1 VDWSGASQSVP
12 VAAWLGTPAH
22 APGTPPASP
31 PALPDALLDVVLRM
45 LDSLAPEWP
54 DRRALVAVRARRQ
67 PVMPAGSPSLT
78 APSPG
83 LLRLPRL
90 APGGPPR
97 AGAAALDAGRQR
109 GGLGVAGE
117 AAGAGALT
125 SLSVPGL
132 PAWKWGGAPA
142 AARAVPLTPVS
153 PRLVDQGPVTEHVK
167 CFVQR
172 ERVKNSLK
180 RRCVTLSRPAGPL
193 AHALTRRTP
202 SRSPATSSSSAL
214 QTASTGASSCCAP
227 PSKLG
232 CVAVLKSGSRGAKQ
246 STHWGAHSHPGIPIS
261 RRRCAA
267 PTTSA
272 PARAATPP
280 AWLPSCAATFWGPSS
295 TCVCCV
301 AVIAPLRWPGC

>member
-1 VDWSGASQSVP
+1 
-12 VAAWLGTPAH
+12 
-22 APGTPPASP
+22 
-31 PALPDALLDVVLRM
+31 
-45 LDSLAPEWP
+45 
-54 DRRALVAVRARRQ
+54 VAVRARGQ
-67 PVMPAGSPSLT
+67 PVMPAVSPSLT

-142 AARAVPLTPVS
+142 DARAVPLTPVS

-193 AHALTRRTP
+193 ANALTRRTP
-202 SRSPATSSSSAL
+202 SRSQLPPLPRLCRRLPPGQVPAVRHQASWGAL
-214 QTASTGASSCCAP
+214 LCSKVALAGQNSQPTGARTHTLAF
-227 PSKLG
+227 PSPGGAVQHLRHQHQHGRRPRLRG
-232 CVAVLKSGSRGAKQ
+232 CPAAQQLFGDPVPRACVVL
-246 STHWGAHSHPGIPIS
+246 P
-261 RRRCAA
+261 
-267 PTTSA
+267 
-272 PARAATPP
+272 
-280 AWLPSCAATFWGPSS
+280 
-295 TCVCCV
+295 
-301 AVIAPLRWPGC
+301 